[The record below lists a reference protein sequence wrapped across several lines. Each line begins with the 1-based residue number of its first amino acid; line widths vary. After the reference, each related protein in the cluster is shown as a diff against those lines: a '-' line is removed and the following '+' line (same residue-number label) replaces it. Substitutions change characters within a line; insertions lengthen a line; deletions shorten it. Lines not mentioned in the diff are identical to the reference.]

1 MVMKQIKNA
10 EKMIQVIEKK
20 KMKMEY
26 RTSTL
31 KGVSNLSRS
40 DLDSVV
46 FYAEAFIRSGGTG
59 FPGLMEPRGTTEE
72 LLKKYEVI

>member
-1 MVMKQIKNA
+1 MKQIKNA
-10 EKMIQVIEKK
+10 EKMIEIIEKK
-20 KMKMEY
+20 KKKMEY

-40 DLDSVV
+40 DLDSVIL
-46 FYAEAFIRSGGTG
+46 YARTFIRSGGTG

-72 LLKKYEVI
+72 LLQKYSII